1 MSDVF
6 ISCPWCGFIGC
17 VFLENVAFHVFEL
30 QRICRRKA
38 SASISRRF
46 IRRADLLQSHLHVGR
61 IEIPGTAVS
70 LLRRLFDS
78 PFKFRVTGDEGL
90 VLELKRH
97 PPLSFHAFVSSDS
110 CPQTPSFSKHLTS
123 DLKSTSTRIVCQT
136 SQVVL
141 DAV

>member
-6 ISCPWCGFIGC
+6 ISCPWCGFIGR

-30 QRICRRKA
+30 QRVCSRKA

-46 IRRADLLQSHLHVGR
+46 ISRADLPQSHLHVGR

-78 PFKFRVTGDEGL
+78 LLKFRVTGDEGS
-90 VLELKRH
+90 VLELKRR
-97 PPLSFHAFVSSDS
+97 PPLSFHTFVSSDY
-110 CPQTPSFSKHLTS
+110 CPQTPWFSKHLTS
-123 DLKSTSTRIVCQT
+123 DSKSTSTGIVC
-136 SQVVL
+136 
-141 DAV
+141 